1 MHLCQRHHIGFV
13 QIALLPMPDGLGDGF
28 VVQQYIVFEV
38 QVKAAQ
44 IQIRGAD
51 QADRAVQAQGLGMQQ
66 AGAEFVDMDASAQQP
81 PVVAATDC
89 ADDP

>member
-13 QIALLPMPDGLGDGF
+13 QIALLPMTDGLGDGF
-28 VVQQYIVFEV
+28 VVQQYIVFKV

-51 QADRAVQAQGLGMQQ
+51 QADRSVQTQGLGMQQ
-66 AGAEFVDMDASAQQP
+66 AGAEFVDMDPGAQQP
-81 PVVAATDC
+81 PVMAAADGTDY
-89 ADDP
+89 P